1 MVVVVV
7 SYRRHA
13 HSSILF
19 ISFHFFLCNGHFR
32 YFVMLTIYDIYRDKP
47 VWKHPV
53 VLSAMS
59 AQSAR
64 LGEVQS
70 LATQYAA
77 PPTALDFTKYK
88 DSIKTNRDLVEQLE
102 KFYKANITTVAL
114 AKESLSPEEKLED
127 EAFLQE
133 VQTVSAQYAELIQ
146 MWEKEITLLE
156 ENKVSKTT
164 TLAQLYEVYPEIAEE
179 LEDDMDDFNLIKD
192 MGLPEK

>member
-1 MVVVVV
+1 
-7 SYRRHA
+7 
-13 HSSILF
+13 
-19 ISFHFFLCNGHFR
+19 
-32 YFVMLTIYDIYRDKP
+32 MLTIYDIYRDKP